1 MSSWLNSCW
10 IFWWVRVRSGNNTE
24 LEKLLDPNGS
34 RMMPPPGVHASCD
47 LDLWPPDPQSWS
59 FHAFAPRTTY
69 ANLHRRFSKCGVRN
83 GRWNE
88 RTDGRTNKQT
98 DRKHNASVTRVSLPA
113 WLRHNKS
120 RLSVHILKFFVMT
133 SRLSF
138 RMCEFSNVNTR
149 PTLRTLSCWV
159 SNWYVFVRF
168 SLFLCETTIQSFA
181 AEIRRFSSS
190 DASQEVL
197 YKTGYTHIICM
208 SNNSDR
214 VGCLSAE
221 F

>member
-1 MSSWLNSCW
+1 
-10 IFWWVRVRSGNNTE
+10 
-24 LEKLLDPNGS
+24 
-34 RMMPPPGVHASCD
+34 MMPPPGVHASCD

-98 DRKHNASVTRVSLPA
+98 DRKHNIMPPSRGSVCLHG
-113 WLRHNKS
+113 WG
-120 RLSVHILKFFVMT
+120 IT
-133 SRLSF
+133 SHD
-138 RMCEFSNVNTR
+138 
-149 PTLRTLSCWV
+149 WV
-159 SNWYVFVRF
+159 FIFLNF
-168 SLFLCETTIQSFA
+168 SLWPHVFPSECANFPMWIHDQLYVRCLAEYPTDTFLLCETTIQSFA

-197 YKTGYTHIICM
+197 YKTGYTHIIQLY
-208 SNNSDR
+208 
-214 VGCLSAE
+214 VCLTIAIVLAVYLQN
-221 F
+221 FNMFLRNMLL